1 MQLIGRPNPRNA
13 ARAFIQKNDIEF
25 ISMHDLKTYLDKL
38 DAAARAYIDGT
49 QEGYHRVYF
58 DKTTK
63 AENAAWLL
71 DKSIFF
77 SLCFAKYRHLH
88 MDYYSGFNIDF

>member
-1 MQLIGRPNPRNA
+1 
-13 ARAFIQKNDIEF
+13 
-25 ISMHDLKTYLDKL
+25 MHDLNTYLDKL

-63 AENAAWLL
+63 AENAA
-71 DKSIFF
+71 
-77 SLCFAKYRHLH
+77 
-88 MDYYSGFNIDF
+88 